1 MKWTIMSDNR
11 GYSNKLANA
20 NRNADFSSA
29 GVKLGRFCIAEDKRV
44 TAIAKQFNVTKLTI
58 YKWFD
63 GSWVPNEEH
72 TDQILKYLERE
83 DAKV

>member
-1 MKWTIMSDNR
+1 MSDNR

-29 GVKLGRFCIAEDKRV
+29 GVKLGRFCIAEGKRV
-44 TAIAKQFNVTKLTI
+44 ATIAEKFNVTKLTI

-63 GSWVPNEEH
+63 GGWIPNEKH
-72 TDQILKYLERE
+72 TNQILKYLERE
-83 DAKV
+83 DEKV

>member
-1 MKWTIMSDNR
+1 MSDNR

-44 TAIAKQFNVTKLTI
+44 TAIAKKFSVTKLTI

>member
-1 MKWTIMSDNR
+1 MSDNR

-29 GVKLGRFCIAEDKRV
+29 GVKLGRFCITENKRV
-44 TAIAKQFNVTKLTI
+44 TAIAEKFYVTKLTV

-63 GSWVPNEEH
+63 GSWIPNEKH
-72 TDQILKYLERE
+72 TNQILKYLERE
-83 DAKV
+83 DEKV

>member
-1 MKWTIMSDNR
+1 MSDNR